1 MIPAAD
7 LAMLYDTAD
16 GLTVTATVGAES
28 AAVFFDAGDADA
40 LSGDRIVRDYR
51 MRYWVGAFES
61 LAKGDAVTINAV
73 SYRVL
78 EVRQLDSGVECVA
91 RLGTV

>member
-40 LSGDRIVRDYR
+40 LSGD
-51 MRYWVGAFES
+51 
-61 LAKGDAVTINAV
+61 LH
-73 SYRVL
+73 
-78 EVRQLDSGVECVA
+78 A
-91 RLGTV
+91 RRH